1 MITIG
6 EFLKRSR
13 TDSKKS
19 RIDLSKETKIK
30 VDFIIKIENN
40 QWESLPEYPIVSGF
54 VKNIALNL
62 SVPEQKAQALL
73 RRDYPPKKLN
83 INPKPDL
90 ENKLSWT
97 PKISFIVGIIF
108 VCFLVLGY
116 LGIQYYKFVSP
127 PLVHID
133 NPQNNQIIF
142 ENKLLVKGKTSSDV
156 VMSINNQQAIVD
168 KDGNFEAEIFVNEDT
183 TQLNIVATSRSGKST
198 QVYRTIKVDIDN

>member
-6 EFLKRSR
+6 EFLKKSR
-13 TDSKKS
+13 TDNKKS
-19 RIDLSKETKIK
+19 RTDLSKETKIK
-30 VDFIIKIENN
+30 VDFIMKIENN
-40 QWESLPEYPIVSGF
+40 QWDSLPEYPIVSGF
-54 VKNIALNL
+54 VKNIAINLN
-62 SVPEQKAQALL
+62 VPEQKAQALL

-97 PKISFIVGIIF
+97 PKISFIVGIVF
-108 VCFLVLGY
+108 VCLLILGY
-116 LGIQYYKFVSP
+116 LGIQYYKFISP

-142 ENKLLVKGKTSSDV
+142 ENKLLVKGKTTSDV
-156 VMSINNQQAIVD
+156 VVTINNQQAIVD
-168 KDGNFEAEIFVNEDT
+168 KDGNFEAEISVNENT
-183 TQLNIVATSRSGKST
+183 SQLSIVATSRSGKST